1 MTREAN
7 LTGRYGN
14 WGLVAGAAEGLGRAF
29 AVALADRG
37 MGVILVDVLETA
49 LDSLAEE
56 LELGHRVPARK
67 MVLDLASEEAVP
79 ALMKAVGETGCR
91 LIVYN
96 AAFSRVKPF
105 LEHGR
110 EELERYTSVNARTP
124 LQLVHAFARYHAGRP
139 SDRKGIILMSSL
151 AGSWGTSLLGPYGA
165 TKAFSHL
172 LAESLYHELKG
183 EEFDVLACIA
193 GATSTPGYLASNPG
207 AGKGLM
213 KVMTPEKVVRTSL
226 GSLGRSPFVVPGFT
240 NRLTYF
246 LLSRVLPRRISV
258 GIMDRAVKR
267 LYRER
272 PVGSIR

>member
-105 LEHGR
+105 LE
-110 EELERYTSVNARTP
+110 L
-124 LQLVHAFARYHAGRP
+124 
-139 SDRKGIILMSSL
+139 SL
-151 AGSWGTSLLGPYGA
+151 I
-165 TKAFSHL
+165 H
-172 LAESLYHELKG
+172 
-183 EEFDVLACIA
+183 I
-193 GATSTPGYLASNPG
+193 
-207 AGKGLM
+207 
-213 KVMTPEKVVRTSL
+213 
-226 GSLGRSPFVVPGFT
+226 
-240 NRLTYF
+240 
-246 LLSRVLPRRISV
+246 
-258 GIMDRAVKR
+258 
-267 LYRER
+267 
-272 PVGSIR
+272 